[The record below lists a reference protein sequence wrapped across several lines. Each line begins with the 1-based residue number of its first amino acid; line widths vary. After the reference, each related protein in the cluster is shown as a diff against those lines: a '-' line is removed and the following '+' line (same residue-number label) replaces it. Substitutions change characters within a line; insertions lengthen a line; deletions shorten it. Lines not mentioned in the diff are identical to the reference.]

1 MGAFEQL
8 RRERGLRQRDVAKL
22 AGVAPSYIS
31 MVEQGWRPPLR
42 RQGAIAA
49 ALGVAAHDLWPLE
62 QEVVADEATDDAVRR
77 PDRPD
82 EEHLP
87 DSEEP
92 RS

>member
-49 ALGVAAHDLWPLE
+49 ALGVAAHDLWPLP
-62 QEVVADEATDDAVRR
+62 ATDEATDDAVRR
-77 PDRPD
+77 PDRPA
-82 EEHLP
+82 EEHPP